1 MKLYRIQNAIGTFT
15 HKDLEIEG
23 DGHVAWRGT
32 RSDAGK
38 ARREFEAQYKELP
51 APKRPKIIVEEVD
64 VPTSKADLLEWLNER
79 GVK

>member
-1 MKLYRIQNAIGTFT
+1 MKLYRIANADGVFE
-15 HKDLEIEG
+15 HKDITVEG
-23 DGHVAWRGT
+23 DGHVVWRGT
-32 RSDAGK
+32 QSDAGK

-51 APKRPKIIVEEVD
+51 APKRPKITVEEVD